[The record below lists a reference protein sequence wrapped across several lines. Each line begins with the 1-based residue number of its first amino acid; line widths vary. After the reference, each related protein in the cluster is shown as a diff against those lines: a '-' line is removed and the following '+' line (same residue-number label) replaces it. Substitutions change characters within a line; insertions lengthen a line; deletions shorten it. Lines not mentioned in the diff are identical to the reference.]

1 VAVVEN
7 CADNLEPYVRS
18 FLTLVILEGR
28 GLQTGLKKD
37 YHEIIYE
44 IYSCAPQMLLH
55 VLPYLKEELVSNQVT
70 VRLKATV
77 LLGRMFALPDRQV
90 ANGYQQLFSEFL
102 KRLNDED
109 ADVQIAAVNCA
120 KACLETMNSS
130 GVETTEILVALGDQ
144 LLHFD
149 DGVRIS
155 VMNIIC
161 DFARTNLD
169 FNPPGILQ
177 KVGDCLQ
184 DTKASIGKE
193 TLLKLASVYRNYC
206 TKSFKGFKAV
216 HDEFEWIP
224 SKILRCCYG
233 KGAADDFK

>member
-7 CADNLEPYVRS
+7 SADNLEPYVRT

-44 IYSCAPQMLLH
+44 IYSCAPQMLLA

-70 VRLKATV
+70 VRLNATM

-90 ANGYQQLFSEFL
+90 ANGYRQLFSEFL

-120 KACLETMNSS
+120 KACLETMIPSA
-130 GVETTEILVALGDQ
+130 VETSEILVALGDQ

-161 DFARTNLD
+161 DFARANPK

-184 DTKASIGKE
+184 DTKVGPISHLTRFLQQLFCINH
-193 TLLKLASVYRNYC
+193 S
-206 TKSFKGFKAV
+206 
-216 HDEFEWIP
+216 
-224 SKILRCCYG
+224 
-233 KGAADDFK
+233 

>member
-1 VAVVEN
+1 
-7 CADNLEPYVRS
+7 
-18 FLTLVILEGR
+18 LEGR
-28 GLQTGLKKD
+28 GLQTGLKND

-44 IYSCAPQMLLH
+44 IYSCAPQMLLD

-70 VRLKATV
+70 VRLKATM

-130 GVETTEILVALGDQ
+130 AVETSEILVALGDQ
-144 LLHFD
+144 FLHFD

-161 DFARTNLD
+161 DFARTNLN

-184 DTKASIGKE
+184 DTEVGPISHLTRFLQQLFCINH
-193 TLLKLASVYRNYC
+193 S
-206 TKSFKGFKAV
+206 
-216 HDEFEWIP
+216 
-224 SKILRCCYG
+224 
-233 KGAADDFK
+233 